1 MIATGIEIKTEAAAA
16 STGVIIPLYIPPRM
30 KPFRETCVVCDAKG
44 QTIAQAHHTPS
55 LLAGFEI
62 TMRELVKTYQPEA
75 LEPGDVIVTNDPY
88 RGGSH
93 LPDVTVVTPV
103 FDTAGSRLLFFTA
116 SRAHHAE
123 IGGIVPGSMPPF
135 SRTLAEEGVVIRHFR
150 LVQGQRSSEAALAAL
165 VDFIVLLLLGSALAW
180 LAAGRMLRPIRDTTE
195 LARRTGLLA
204 PYNAAINRGAAGVK
218 LSGPNYD
225 FSLDPARAH
234 SVESIWDATCRAAS
248 AELTDGAETHGL
260 DWFRTHG
267 FRVKPFSRLMWYLY
281 PKLVEQGLNL
291 RIGQRRVAELL
302 QLGEAEGLLRGQQGG
317 LHDFFQ
323 QLVHSLL
330 LPCGIVY
337 RPAISM
343 HRLKSKAMKAALA
356 SAVCG
361 SFGPRF
367 FISVPTAASHDG
379 IVSARASVPMEE
391 GSASLAAHPP
401 IAIVADTGIIA
412 SSPHRLT
419 ASGCA
424 DIISNWT
431 ACLDWELA
439 NRLKGEQ
446 VSDYAIALSRMTAEL
461 LKKNTRAI
469 RPHSEEGAWI
479 VIKALVSSGV
489 AMSIA
494 GSSRPGSGGEHKFGH
509 ALEKLIPG
517 KALHGEACGIG
528 TIISMYLHGGD
539 WRGIREALK
548 YIGAPV
554 TPGDLGIPDEVA
566 VEALIAA
573 RHIRPER
580 FTIIDMGITRESA
593 EKLIRM
599 LYED

>member
-1 MIATGIEIKTEAAAA
+1 MSADRIKVLKPGRTERSRWMQLPRDVVIGHETLAAVPAVCTDLRLGDSALVVTGSHTRDLAGRQVADELAA
-16 STGVIIPLYIPPRM
+16 SFSVDV
-30 KPFRETCVVCDAKG
+30 FVAET
-44 QTIAQAHHTPS
+44 IS
-55 LLAGFEI
+55 
-62 TMRELVKTYQPEA
+62 M
-75 LEPGDVIVTNDPY
+75 DVIREAEKAAKKADFLIGV
-88 RGGSH
+88 GGGR
-93 LPDVTVVTPV
+93 VI
-103 FDTAGSRLLFFTA
+103 DTAK
-116 SRAHHAE
+116 
-123 IGGIVPGSMPPF
+123 IVS
-135 SRTLAEEGVVIRHFR
+135 
-150 LVQGQRSSEAALAAL
+150 
-165 VDFIVLLLLGSALAW
+165 
-180 LAAGRMLRPIRDTTE
+180 
-195 LARRTGLLA
+195 
-204 PYNAAINRGAAGVK
+204 YNMER
-218 LSGPNYD
+218 
-225 FSLDPARAH
+225 
-234 SVESIWDATCRAAS
+234 
-248 AELTDGAETHGL
+248 
-260 DWFRTHG
+260 
-267 FRVKPFSRLMWYLY
+267 
-281 PKLVEQGLNL
+281 Q
-291 RIGQRRVAELL
+291 
-302 QLGEAEGLLRGQQGG
+302 
-317 LHDFFQ
+317 
-323 QLVHSLL
+323 
-330 LPCGIVY
+330 
-337 RPAISM
+337 
-343 HRLKSKAMKAALA
+343 
-356 SAVCG
+356 
-361 SFGPRF
+361 

-509 ALEKLIPG
+509 ALERLIPG